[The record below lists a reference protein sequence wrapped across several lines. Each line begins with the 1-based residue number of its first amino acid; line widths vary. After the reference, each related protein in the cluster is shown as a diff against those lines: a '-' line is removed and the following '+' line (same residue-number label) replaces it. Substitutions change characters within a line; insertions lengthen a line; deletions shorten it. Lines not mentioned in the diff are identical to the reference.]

1 MPLAGTL
8 TPLGV
13 LPGAGRRRSA
23 PVRVWPWLILA
34 GLLGQTVA
42 VCAQARC
49 TTDRTDEQVR
59 ASLAYDGDTVTLS
72 DGRRVRLIGIDTPEL
87 GRNGQPHQPGALAAR
102 DRLRQLLFTHR
113 QRLDLRFDVER
124 QDKYGRLLAHA
135 FFGDG
140 SNLVEQL
147 LTEGAG
153 AQLVI
158 PPNIWQADCYRRA
171 VDSARQQ
178 RRGVWALP
186 AYQPTPV
193 EQLSL
198 RSEGFRIVRG
208 RVSHIGNSA
217 SAVWINLVGNF
228 AVRIERE
235 DLPEFR
241 AFDLDALVGNTLEAQ
256 GWLYVRTGQLRMRV
270 RHPAALNILAPEP
283 ASGFPS
289 PAPAR

>member
-1 MPLAGTL
+1 MPLAG
-8 TPLGV
+8 V
-13 LPGAGRRRSA
+13 RISSPGAGRRRSA

-49 TTDRTDEQVR
+49 TADRIDEQIR
-59 ASLAYDGDTVTLS
+59 ASLAYDGDTLTLG

-102 DRLRQLLFTHR
+102 DRLRQLLFTHQ
-113 QRLDLRFDVER
+113 QRLDLRFDAER

-135 FFGDG
+135 FFSNGN
-140 SNLVEQL
+140 NLVEQL
-147 LTEGAG
+147 LTEGTG

-158 PPNIWQADCYRRA
+158 PPNTWQADCYRQA
-171 VDSARQQ
+171 ANSARQQ
-178 RRGVWALP
+178 RRGVWALA

-198 RSEGFRIVRG
+198 RNEGFRIVRG

-217 SAVWINLVGNF
+217 SSVWINLVGNF
-228 AVRIERE
+228 AVRIERQ
-235 DLPEFR
+235 DLPQFR
-241 AFDLDALVGNTLEAQ
+241 AFDLDALAGSTLEAQ
-256 GWLYVRTGQLRMRV
+256 GWLYARNGQLRMRV
-270 RHPAALNILAPEP
+270 RHPAALNIPAPEP
-283 ASGFPS
+283 GSGLPS
-289 PAPAR
+289 HTPAR